1 MGQYQAAEL
10 GHVERVII
18 ALGGLIGPGE
28 QSQRLATA
36 CVPIALHGRDLDRL
50 IPQSVKP
57 VHIAE
62 HICDGVSANA
72 THHAA
77 EKPALAN
84 SRCWRRHR

>member
-18 ALGGLIGPGE
+18 ALGGHIGPGE

-50 IPQSVKP
+50 IPVKP

-62 HICDGVSANA
+62 HNCDGVSADA

-84 SRCWRRHR
+84 SRCSRRHR